1 MLKKLKLENL
11 SETKATIKI
20 YILEFLIDSEDK
32 KSIIKDLNDIWFIK
46 DKIEKV
52 EIYFKYIEIMVNLLK
67 EDDLSK
73 VNIYKLIE
81 IFILDIEFGN
91 KIFYLLSILNKFYLP
106 DLVILLFIGFVL
118 GEKKNFIKINYEIN
132 LQDLLLMLNS
142 KCSSIDPKMNIFSL
156 NEKILEVIN
165 VYIFFKIHLKKD
177 NNSIDSLENYLFY
190 SIPEE
195 LDLNIFYKK
204 LELCG
209 KLKFLYNDKDNKI
222 PSELYE
228 NKASILMKNISEN
241 IQNIDIY
248 DSLILFGESEDYNDE
263 EEEEEYIE
271 NFEDEEEKIIFE
283 SFNHIYFLLQTGCWL

>member
-1 MLKKLKLENL
+1 MNDTNIYETLCQIFQQKDIDNKLLKKLKLENL

-156 NEKILEVIN
+156 NEKILEMIN
-165 VYIFFKIHLKKD
+165 MYVFFKIHLKKD

-190 SIPEE
+190 SIPEK

-204 LELCG
+204 LELCE

-228 NKASILMKNISEN
+228 NKASILMKNIRKYSK
-241 IQNIDIY
+241 Y
-248 DSLILFGESEDYNDE
+248 
-263 EEEEEYIE
+263 
-271 NFEDEEEKIIFE
+271 
-283 SFNHIYFLLQTGCWL
+283 